1 MKSFDG
7 EGMGKLRKKKLSEKI
22 QVWYYNMQ
30 QKSDN
35 YEVEGNDI
43 GPSSGYN
50 NIDHQLQSQGK

>member
-1 MKSFDG
+1 
-7 EGMGKLRKKKLSEKI
+7 
-22 QVWYYNMQ
+22 MQ

>member
-7 EGMGKLRKKKLSEKI
+7 DGMGKNLGKFKWKFKCDI
-22 QVWYYNMQ
+22 IMQ

>member
-1 MKSFDG
+1 MKSYDG
-7 EGMGKLRKKKLSEKI
+7 NGMEKTLKKVEWKKFKCDI
-22 QVWYYNMQ
+22 IMQ